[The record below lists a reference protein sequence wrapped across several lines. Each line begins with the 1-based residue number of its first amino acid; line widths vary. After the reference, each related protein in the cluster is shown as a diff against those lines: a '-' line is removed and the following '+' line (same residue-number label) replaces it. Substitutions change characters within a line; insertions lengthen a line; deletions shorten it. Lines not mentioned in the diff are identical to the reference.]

1 MFQEGTLKTVC
12 PSIWSKIMAKL
23 LWAVQGAAFG
33 FWTQME
39 ARKAS
44 AGTSSPFLSI
54 ALGIPPGRWF
64 YEMESL
70 IK

>member
-1 MFQEGTLKTVC
+1 
-12 PSIWSKIMAKL
+12 MAKSL
-23 LWAVQGAAFG
+23 LAVQGAAFG

-54 ALGIPPGRWF
+54 ALGIPPGRWL